1 MREREWEG
9 WLRLQHEKDE
19 LVTLKAGLRS
29 EDRELESNVVTGL
42 NGQHWREERGEMGRE
57 GGMRRWVVV
66 SHSSP
71 GHIRANGSLHPSDTH
86 KCMTHM
92 KIC

>member
-42 NGQHWREERGEMGRE
+42 N
-57 GGMRRWVVV
+57 
-66 SHSSP
+66 
-71 GHIRANGSLHPSDTH
+71 
-86 KCMTHM
+86 
-92 KIC
+92 